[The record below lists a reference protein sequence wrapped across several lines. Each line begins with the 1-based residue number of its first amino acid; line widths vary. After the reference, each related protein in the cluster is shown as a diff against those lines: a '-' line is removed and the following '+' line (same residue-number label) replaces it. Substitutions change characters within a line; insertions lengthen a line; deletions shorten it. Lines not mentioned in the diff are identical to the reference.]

1 MALLRLFESVFR
13 GIRSPLIALAVI
25 AGLSVRSATA
35 QSVAD
40 QYQVKAAYL
49 LNFARFVEWPA
60 EALPPSS
67 PLIIGVVGD
76 HPLDG
81 ALEEVLRA
89 KSANGHA
96 IQLRRLRWNDVS
108 LTACQIVFI
117 SNSDEAHL
125 PQILRFL
132 TSSSAL
138 TVSDIDRFSLRGGMI
153 EFRMV
158 GNRVRFDI
166 NRSAA
171 TAARLDISS
180 KLLSVARALHE
191 GSATP

>member
-1 MALLRLFESVFR
+1 MALLRLAESVIR
-13 GIRSPLIALAVI
+13 GIRSPLMVLAVI
-25 AGLSVRSATA
+25 AGLSVRNATA
-35 QSVAD
+35 QPVAD

-60 EALPPSS
+60 DVLPPSS

-76 HPLDG
+76 NPLDG
-81 ALEEVLRA
+81 ALEDVLRG
-89 KSANGHA
+89 KSANGHP
-96 IQLRRLRWNDVS
+96 IQLRRLRWDDVS
-108 LTACQIVFI
+108 LTTCQIVFI

-132 TSSSAL
+132 TGTSAL
-138 TVSDIDRFSLRGGMI
+138 TVSDIDRFSLRGGII

-166 NRSAA
+166 NRNPAI
-171 TAARLDISS
+171 AARLTISS

-191 GSATP
+191 SATP